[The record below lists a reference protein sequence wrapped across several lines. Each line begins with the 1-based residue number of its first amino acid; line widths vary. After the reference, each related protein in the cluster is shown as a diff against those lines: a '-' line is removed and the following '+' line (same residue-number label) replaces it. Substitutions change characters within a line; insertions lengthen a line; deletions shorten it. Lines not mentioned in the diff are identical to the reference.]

1 MTLLRTHRLKR
12 LRPKRTSRHPA
23 NLSGLGPGEVFSCP
37 EGDRGSLSCME
48 IRIGR
53 VVKSHGVRGEVVV
66 EPLADD
72 EDIHFAQGEV
82 LHGRQAGKERDLTV
96 TSVRPHQKRLLVTFE
111 EVADRTAAE
120 SLRGMQFF
128 AEPLERDE
136 DSDEYYDHEL
146 IGLKVLLDHAGG
158 THIGD
163 ITGVMTMPNR
173 KLLEVDYQGKEA
185 LIPFVMDI
193 VPEIDLD
200 EGYLVITPP
209 EGLLEL

>member
-1 MTLLRTHRLKR
+1 
-12 LRPKRTSRHPA
+12 
-23 NLSGLGPGEVFSCP
+23 
-37 EGDRGSLSCME
+37 ME

-72 EDIHFAQGEV
+72 EDVFFAEGEV
-82 LHGRQAGKERDLTV
+82 LHGRQTGKDQDLTIAF
-96 TSVRPHQKRLLVTFE
+96 VRPHQRRLLITFE
-111 EVADRTAAE
+111 EIPDRTAAD

-146 IGLKVLLDHAGG
+146 IGLRVLIDGAHAG
-158 THIGD
+158 D
-163 ITGVMTMPNR
+163 VTGVMTMPNR
-173 KLLEVDYQGKEA
+173 KILEVDYGGKEV
-185 LIPFVMDI
+185 LIPFVMDM
-193 VPEIDLD
+193 VPEIDLE
-200 EGYLVITPP
+200 EGYLVATPP